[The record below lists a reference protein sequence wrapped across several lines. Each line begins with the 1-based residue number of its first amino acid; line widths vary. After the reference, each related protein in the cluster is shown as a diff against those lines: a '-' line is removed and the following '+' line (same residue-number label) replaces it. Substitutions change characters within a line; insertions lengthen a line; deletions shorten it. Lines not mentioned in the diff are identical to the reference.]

1 MAANFV
7 PRTLRDYTLILRS
20 RNVGILV
27 VSSCVLSF
35 MRGALPWLLPILL
48 VQVGGPLF
56 LGVAFAVANI
66 DDAVMAFIGGGLA
79 DRYGRKK
86 VLLFSRLM
94 YVCGACLLL
103 SSMLVGGT
111 IGRGT
116 VFAAVVF
123 LYGMTG
129 ISSGPGSALLVES
142 VKPHYV
148 GRAFSLLGSS
158 SLLFRSLGSAALGMI
173 YQRSPLLAAWVIVL
187 ASSISTVLMF
197 GIRETRRTEAVQV
210 EESIGAHFMN
220 TFRRISQLGTLGLIP
235 LILLVVGNGLGHG
248 VCGNYFAPFLEEFYA
263 VSPAVLGG
271 VFSTIPLF
279 QALLMFPA
287 GWLVD
292 RRGPLPSLVIGNVA
306 AGAWVLLLGM
316 VKSGGLAI
324 AGTALS
330 GVLGAFHGIGCNTA
344 VAKLSD
350 DRVRATLFGGLE
362 ALWNAMFIVGPVVGG
377 ALYGLHPP
385 LPFIIAGMILLAT
398 LLPICMLS
406 RHGRQV
412 GWPV

>member
-1 MAANFV
+1 
-7 PRTLRDYTLILRS
+7 
-20 RNVGILV
+20 
-27 VSSCVLSF
+27 

-48 VQVGGPLF
+48 LESGGPLF

-103 SSMLVGGT
+103 LSTLVGGP
-111 IGRGT
+111 IGHGA
-116 VFAAVVF
+116 VFAAVIF
-123 LYGMTG
+123 LYGMSG

-142 VKPHYV
+142 VKSHSV
-148 GRAFSLLGSS
+148 GKAFSLFGSS
-158 SLLFRSLGSAALGMI
+158 SLFFRSLGSAALGI
-173 YQRSPLLAAWVIVL
+173 TYQRSPLLAAWVIVL
-187 ASSISTVLMF
+187 ASSISMLLMF
-197 GIRETRRTEAVQV
+197 GIRETRRTEAAQA
-210 EESIGAHFMN
+210 EESVRAHFVN
-220 TFRRISQLGTLGLIP
+220 TFRRIGQLGTLGLIP

-248 VCGNYFAPFLEEFYA
+248 VCGNYFAPFLEEFHA
-263 VSPAVLGG
+263 ISPAMLGG

-279 QALLMFPA
+279 QAFLMFPA

-306 AGAWVLLLGM
+306 AGAWVLVLGV
-316 VKSGGLAI
+316 VKSASLAM

-330 GVLGAFHGIGCNTA
+330 GVLGVFHGIGYRTV

-350 DRVRATLFGGLE
+350 DRMRATLFGALE
-362 ALWNAMFIVGPVVGG
+362 ALWDTMFIVGPVVGG
-377 ALYGLHPP
+377 ALYGLHQA
-385 LPFIIAGMILLAT
+385 LPFITGGTILLAA
-398 LLPICMLS
+398 LLPICMLNH
-406 RHGRQV
+406 RARQAERTA
-412 GWPV
+412 